1 MEVNLILKKNTIFI
15 PLFALIFRGFLDIS
29 YAFIVSPSFYYAG
42 LNYDFNIKQYLIS
55 WILFIFASFFVPRFL
70 LKVSDFVIASS
81 VFFVL
86 APLTSLYGLDFDRPL
101 EPVIVSM
108 LSIWMVRSI
117 VNFRSIS
124 FRIPIIKNGHYVS
137 LILSILSVSY
147 LIVVF
152 LKSGAVLNFHF
163 SKVYEFRSINAA
175 LTETGFHAYINMWVF
190 KVFNIY
196 LLAYF
201 LLKRRFSW
209 VILFSIIQIFFFAVS
224 ANKGILF
231 YPVILF
237 SIWFFLKDNASV
249 YFLPAALSSVIILSL
264 SSYYFLDDSIL
275 SSMLARRVFFIP
287 AHLTFT
293 YFDFFTNNPHVF
305 WSDSVLSYFSI
316 YPYDSSIAKVIGAY
330 MGHEEMSANNGYISS
345 GFAHAN
351 FLGVFI
357 YSLIFGFLLK
367 FIDAVSYKNVPL
379 WFGISIVIVP
389 LRQLLVASDFP
400 VVLLTHGLIV
410 SIILLYLSR
419 SKRLRGP
426 GEIHEK

>member
-379 WFGISIVIVP
+379 WFGYLDSDSSIKT
-389 LRQLLVASDFP
+389 
-400 VVLLTHGLIV
+400 VVGSV
-410 SIILLYLSR
+410 
-419 SKRLRGP
+419 RLPCCITYTRFDR
-426 GEIHEK
+426 

>member
-1 MEVNLILKKNTIFI
+1 MVLNNSIFI
-15 PLFALIFRGFLDIS
+15 FLFAFIFRGFLDVS
-29 YAFIVSPSFYYAG
+29 YAFIISPSFYYTG
-42 LNYDFNIKQYLIS
+42 LNYDFNINRYLIS
-55 WILFIFASFFVPRFL
+55 WILFIISSFFVSKLL

-101 EPVIVSM
+101 EPVIVSI

-117 VNFRSIS
+117 VKSRSI
-124 FRIPIIKNGHYVS
+124 FFKFPIIKNGYYVS

-147 LIVVF
+147 LTVVF
-152 LKSGAVLNFHF
+152 LISGAELNFDL
-163 SKVYEFRSINAA
+163 SKVYEFRSKNAA

-196 LLAYF
+196 ILAYF
-201 LLKRRFSW
+201 LLKRKFSL
-209 VILFSIIQIFFFAVS
+209 VILFSIIQIFFFAIS

-237 SIWFFLKDNASV
+237 SIWFFFKDTASMFV
-249 YFLPAALSSVIILSL
+249 LPAALALVIILSL
-264 SSYYFLDDSIL
+264 FSYYFLDDSML
-275 SSMLARRVFFIP
+275 SSMLSRRVFFIP

-316 YPYDSSIAKVIGAY
+316 YPYDRSIAKVIGAY
-330 MGHEEMSANNGYISS
+330 MGYEEMSANNGYISS

-400 VVLLTHGLIV
+400 VVLFTHGLII

-419 SKRLRGP
+419 SKKQLRGP
-426 GEIHEK
+426 GEVHEQ